1 MTNSATNATSLTV
14 GSSEEADIVINQATV
29 SRLHCR
35 FQWNGKAWMLQDLDS
50 TNGTFINGKRV
61 TEPTA
66 VGSNDK
72 VTLGR
77 GVACAIPMPP
87 SAQPKTPMA
96 AKEAGD
102 GSKVKL
108 ISLAVAGAMLA
119 ILLIVG
125 IVALFS
131 SSPAKNDPDSA
142 SMSPTDLSSK
152 TEDSRKKEENSLSES
167 AVAKPAAF
175 DPQSALWATVVE
187 SSDGKKRKLLGTA
200 IAVQQNKFITLASLV
215 DAAEA
220 VKQEFPQL
228 KLINTLNPSISIV
241 PSTMRRHPNYT
252 RAMEAFTS
260 MEADLAEKLKTLNSL
275 EEPSLE
281 DKLKWSERYESI
293 MEAISNADLAILESP
308 SQLAATIQVAEAPSS
323 EDCSLIGFPLIL
335 PSPEVNE
342 NIKAFSMQVIGKA
355 SSPSDLTSRNLQIE
369 TIGLTVAS
377 TVSLACLNAK
387 NELLGIVSRQATTEG
402 NVLKRSSKVIPI
414 KLF

>member
-1 MTNSATNATSLTV
+1 M
-14 GSSEEADIVINQATV
+14 
-29 SRLHCR
+29 
-35 FQWNGKAWMLQDLDS
+35 
-50 TNGTFINGKRV
+50 
-61 TEPTA
+61 
-66 VGSNDK
+66 
-72 VTLGR
+72 
-77 GVACAIPMPP
+77 
-87 SAQPKTPMA
+87 
-96 AKEAGD
+96 
-102 GSKVKL
+102 
-108 ISLAVAGAMLA
+108 
-119 ILLIVG
+119 
-125 IVALFS
+125 
-131 SSPAKNDPDSA
+131 
-142 SMSPTDLSSK
+142 
-152 TEDSRKKEENSLSES
+152 
-167 AVAKPAAF
+167 
-175 DPQSALWATVVE
+175 
-187 SSDGKKRKLLGTA
+187 
-200 IAVQQNKFITLASLV
+200 